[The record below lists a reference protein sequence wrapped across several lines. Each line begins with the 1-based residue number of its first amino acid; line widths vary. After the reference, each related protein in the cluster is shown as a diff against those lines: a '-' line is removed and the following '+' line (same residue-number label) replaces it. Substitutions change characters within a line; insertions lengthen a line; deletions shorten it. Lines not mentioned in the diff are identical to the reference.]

1 MNHVDV
7 VIIGGSNAG
16 LSAALTLGRSCRKVA
31 VIDAGDPRNAPASHA
46 HNIFTRDG
54 TPPSELL
61 RIGREQLEPYD
72 VEVLQARVSQITG
85 SKNTFELTLD
95 NGESLSARR
104 IVLATGI
111 SDDLPDV
118 LGIKELWG
126 KSIFTCPYCHGWE
139 VRGKPL
145 VVVGDGAA
153 NHYGYARLIQHWSR
167 NLIFIAGETPVVT
180 LERLADLEER
190 GIRVVEANV
199 TEFEHDGGK
208 LEAVQLSNGES
219 LARHAAFMPMPMSL
233 KGDLHTQLGCELSED
248 GDKLI
253 VDDKNQTSVAG
264 VYAAGDIVTTPMH
277 SVTFAMASAQKTATS
292 LNVDLIIAAS

>member
-7 VIIGGSNAG
+7 AIIGGSNAG

-139 VRGKPL
+139 VRGQPL

-167 NLIFIAGETPVVT
+167 DLIFIAGETPVVT

-190 GIRVVEANV
+190 GIRVIKADV
-199 TEFEHDGGK
+199 TAFEHSGGK
-208 LEAVQLSNGES
+208 LEALQLSNGES
-219 LARHAAFMPMPMSL
+219 LEPHAAFMPMPMSL
-233 KGDLHTQLGCELSED
+233 KGGLHTQLGCELSED

-277 SVTFAMASAQKTATS
+277 SVTFAMASAQKMATS

>member
-7 VIIGGSNAG
+7 AIIGGSNAG
-16 LSAALTLGRSCRKVA
+16 LSAALTLGRSRRKVA

-54 TPPSELL
+54 TPPGELL
-61 RIGREQLEPYD
+61 RIGREQLRAYD
-72 VEVLQARVSQITG
+72 VELVQARVTEVAG
-85 SKNTFELTLD
+85 SKGAFQLSLD
-95 NGESLSARR
+95 NSEALSASR

-118 LGIKELWG
+118 PGVKELWG

-139 VRGKPL
+139 VRDQPL
-145 VVVGDGAA
+145 VVVGDGEA

-167 NLIFIAGETPVVT
+167 DLVFIAGETPVVT
-180 LERLADLEER
+180 DERLGDLEER
-190 GIRVVEANV
+190 GIQVVKANT
-199 TEFEHDGGK
+199 TEFKHSEGR
-208 LEAVQLSNGES
+208 LEALQLSNGES

-233 KGDLHTQLGCELSED
+233 KGDLHTQLGCEVGED
-248 GDKLI
+248 EVKLV
-253 VDDKNQTSVAG
+253 VDEKNQTSVPG

-277 SVTFAMASAQKTATS
+277 SVTFAMASAQKMATS
-292 LNVDLIIAAS
+292 LNVDLIIDAS